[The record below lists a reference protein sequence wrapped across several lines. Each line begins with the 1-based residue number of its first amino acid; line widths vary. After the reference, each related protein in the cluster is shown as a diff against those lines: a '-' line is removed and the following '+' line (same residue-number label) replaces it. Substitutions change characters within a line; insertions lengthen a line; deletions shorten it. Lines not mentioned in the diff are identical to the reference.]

1 MKRQLIILL
10 LLCLGASSLRAQ
22 DTTAVRGVVPLRND
36 TIPSCQRRP
45 VNDYPGL
52 NSLMRRLANPG
63 WNGLMK
69 DIHTGLKLEGGRIR
83 PLGGSLTEADAGI
96 SPVTSS
102 GSYAGENAEAAG
114 APVTSSGS
122 YAGENAEPSSLYL
135 REMELG
141 EVPVGPPVFV
151 FFRLA
156 GSYITDFAQMLSI
169 QAAAELAAREN
180 LLVRITGAAD
190 SATGSSDKNAALAT
204 ARAEHIA
211 RLFKERGVPE
221 ERIEIRSEGGT
232 TTYEPVAANRN
243 CRIELLVD
251 SGPVNHDRP

>member
-1 MKRQLIILL
+1 MKHFVLINIIIA
-10 LLCLGASSLRAQ
+10 LGVLTLQAQ
-22 DTTAVRGVVPLRND
+22 DTTVVQKNK
-36 TIPSCQRRP
+36 P
-45 VNDYPGL
+45 VNNYSGL
-52 NSLMRRLANPG
+52 NSLMKRLANPS
-63 WNGLMK
+63 WNGTPAQ
-69 DIHTGLKLEGGRIR
+69 IGSGLKLEKG
-83 PLGGSLTEADAGI
+83 TI
-96 SPVTSS
+96 SPLNGTSQ
-102 GSYAGENAEAAG
+102 NATTS
-114 APVTSSGS
+114 PVTSSGS

-156 GSYITDFAQMLSI
+156 GSYITDSAQLLNI
-169 QAAAELAAREN
+169 HAAADLAITQGLR
-180 LLVRITGAAD
+180 VRITGAAD

-221 ERIEIRSEGGT
+221 ERIEIRSEGGI

>member
-10 LLCLGASSLRAQ
+10 LLCLGACSLRAQ
-22 DTTAVRGVVPLRND
+22 DTTAVRGVVPPRKD
-36 TIPSCQRRP
+36 TIPSCRRRP

-122 YAGENAEPSSLYL
+122 YAGENAEPPSLYL
-135 REMELG
+135 REMGLG

-156 GSYITDFAQMLSI
+156 GSYITDSAQMLNI
-169 QAAAELAAREN
+169 QAAAELSVREN

-190 SATGSSDKNAALAT
+190 SATGSAEKNAVLAT
-204 ARAEHIA
+204 ARAEHVA
-211 RLFKERGVPE
+211 KLFKERGVPV
-221 ERIEIRSEGGT
+221 ERIEVRSEGGI
-232 TTYEPVAANRN
+232 TTYEPVSANRN
-243 CRIELLVD
+243 CRIELFMQ
-251 SGPVNHDRP
+251 

>member
-22 DTTAVRGVVPLRND
+22 DTTAVRGVVPLRSD
-36 TIPSCQRRP
+36 TIPSCRRRP

-52 NSLMRRLANPG
+52 NSLMRRIANPG

-102 GSYAGENAEAAG
+102 RSYAGENAEAAG

-156 GSYITDFAQMLSI
+156 GSYITDSAQMLNI
-169 QAAAELAAREN
+169 QTAAELSVREN

-190 SATGSSDKNAALAT
+190 SATGSPEKNAELAL
-204 ARAEHIA
+204 ARAEHVA
-211 RLFKERGVPE
+211 KLMRERGVPQ
-221 ERIEIRSEGGT
+221 ERIEVRSEGGT
-232 TTYEPVAANRN
+232 ASYEPLSANRN
-243 CRIELLVD
+243 CRIELFMQ
-251 SGPVNHDRP
+251 

>member
-22 DTTAVRGVVPLRND
+22 DTAAVRGVVPLRSD
-36 TIPSCQRRP
+36 TIPSCRRRP

-122 YAGENAEPSSLYL
+122 YAGENAEPLSLYM
-135 REMELG
+135 REMALG

-156 GSYITDFAQMLSI
+156 GSYITDSAQMLNI
-169 QAAAELAAREN
+169 QAAAELSVREN
-180 LLVRITGAAD
+180 LLVRIDHRSGGLGYGL
-190 SATGSSDKNAALAT
+190 SG
-204 ARAEHIA
+204 E
-211 RLFKERGVPE
+211 ERGAGPRQGRTRGE
-221 ERIEIRSEGGT
+221 ADERQGSPSGEDRGT
-232 TTYEPVAANRN
+232 VRGW
-243 CRIELLVD
+243 D
-251 SGPVNHDRP
+251 NHL

>member
-22 DTTAVRGVVPLRND
+22 DTTAVRVVVPLRSD
-36 TIPSCQRRP
+36 TIPSCRRRP

-69 DIHTGLKLEGGRIR
+69 DIHTGLILEGGRIR

-156 GSYITDFAQMLSI
+156 GSYITDSAQMLNI
-169 QAAAELAAREN
+169 QVAAELSVREN

-190 SATGSSDKNAALAT
+190 SATGSAEKNAALAT
-204 ARAEHIA
+204 ARAEHVA
-211 RLFKERGVPE
+211 KLFRERGVPE
-221 ERIEIRSEGGT
+221 ERIEVRSEGGI
-232 TTYEPVAANRN
+232 TTYEPVSANRN
-243 CRIELLVD
+243 CRIELFMQ
-251 SGPVNHDRP
+251 

>member
-22 DTTAVRGVVPLRND
+22 DTTAVRVVVPLRSD
-36 TIPSCQRRP
+36 TIPSCRRRP

-156 GSYITDFAQMLSI
+156 GSYITDSAQMLNI
-169 QAAAELAAREN
+169 QVAAELSVREN

-190 SATGSSDKNAALAT
+190 SATGSAEKNAALAT
-204 ARAEHIA
+204 ARAEHVA
-211 RLFKERGVPE
+211 KLFRERGVPE
-221 ERIEIRSEGGT
+221 ERIEVRSEGGI
-232 TTYEPVAANRN
+232 TTYEPVSANRN
-243 CRIELLVD
+243 CRIELFMQ
-251 SGPVNHDRP
+251 